1 MNTIATFCSNPNIV
15 TGFQK
20 LCGVKFFSDQA
31 NNNLTENS
39 ILTEKS
45 ADKYPKKRHANNT
58 EKLKNS
64 EDTLKINYKVTNLF
78 LHVLFHTGAFLCNEG
93 FYVIVFP
100 FLFYNVDQCAFRHG
114 CYFWSLVMY
123 IGQAAKDIIKQP
135 RPPSP
140 PVARLESRYD
150 TEYGM
155 PSTHA
160 MMGTAMP
167 FALFHST
174 YLRYQVNFA
183 LTNK

>member
-1 MNTIATFCSNPNIV
+1 MNTIATFCSNPNLV
-15 TGFQK
+15 TAFQK
-20 LCGVKFFSDQA
+20 LCGVKFLSNQS
-31 NNNLTENS
+31 NNSTENS
-39 ILTEKS
+39 ILTEKTS
-45 ADKYPKKRHANNT
+45 DKYPKKRHASNT
-58 EKLKNS
+58 KKLQDAQDSPKT
-64 EDTLKINYKVTNLF
+64 DYKITNPF
-78 LHVLFHTGAFLCNEG
+78 LHVLFHIGAFLCNEG

-100 FLFYNVDQCAFRHG
+100 FLLYNVDQCAFRHG

-174 YLRYQVNFA
+174 YLRYEVN
-183 LTNK
+183 